1 MKKYTKEDL
10 ASIIKAHGKWWRGEA
25 GGTRADLTGAD
36 LTSAN
41 LYGADLSGADLTG
54 ADLTSANL
62 SGADLTGAD
71 LTSANLYGANL
82 SGADLTGAYL
92 SRADLSGA
100 DLTGADLTSANLSS
114 ANLSSADLTGAAHAW
129 AQVAF
134 KGHGECGR
142 MLTALIY
149 KDGDAPVYQCGCFSG
164 SLGELKAYI
173 KGGKDEWKKSR
184 TLAMVTVTKLLAI

>member
-25 GGTRADLTGAD
+25 GGTR
-36 LTSAN
+36 
-41 LYGADLSGADLTG
+41 
-54 ADLTSANL
+54 
-62 SGADLTGAD
+62 
-71 LTSANLYGANL
+71 
-82 SGADLTGAYL
+82 
-92 SRADLSGA
+92 A